1 MYKKLFTALLIV
13 SCLTASAQL
22 HHQMLSSQGNTSISQ
37 KGVVVTQTIGQQ
49 SVVGNYSSLGFTFG
63 QGFQQAN
70 WARIIIEQSNSQFE
84 VSVYPN
90 PFVDNLYIQHNSN
103 DDINVTIFDPAGKL
117 VYNHLLKFSVST
129 QPLNLEILPSGLYLI
144 RLQSKQLNYF
154 TKLIKK

>member
-63 QGFQQAN
+63 QGFQLGQ
-70 WARIIIEQSNSQFE
+70 QFE
-84 VSVYPN
+84 
-90 PFVDNLYIQHNSN
+90 
-103 DDINVTIFDPAGKL
+103 K
-117 VYNHLLKFSVST
+117 
-129 QPLNLEILPSGLYLI
+129 LYLG
-144 RLQSKQLNYF
+144 SK
-154 TKLIKK
+154 IIA